1 MKAKD
6 LREKSLEDLY
16 ELEKA
21 LKKDGFSARFKNFT
35 ARLDDTSSIRKAR
48 RDIAR
53 VKTLILERKNGGAAK
68 VAPKAEAK
76 PVVAKAAAPKKAA
89 KAAAPAAAA
98 AAAPAKE
105 PKAPKKATAK
115 KTAKSEASK

>member
-53 VKTLILERKNGGAAK
+53 VKTLVAERKRGAAPHTT
-68 VAPKAEAK
+68 PKAE
-76 PVVAKAAAPKKAA
+76 A
-89 KAAAPAAAA
+89 KAAAPAAKKKAPKA
-98 AAAPAKE
+98 AAAPAA
-105 PKAPKKATAK
+105 PAAAKAPKKTTTK
-115 KTAKSEASK
+115 KSVKSEASK